1 MKNRVF
7 SIGPDA
13 AFLPTLVEAVINGNL
28 LADWPK
34 DGLFWLSDIVI
45 ILPTRRARLALA
57 EAFATALGGAALL
70 PDIRTFDGEPGD
82 EEPFLE
88 PAEAPLPP
96 DAISPMERRFLLTQ
110 MITAWAK
117 NHPDAALLE
126 PVSGQVRPVRILQ
139 MADTLARLIDDFA
152 IERVSPAALREIIM
166 DELPENGRLNMRFL
180 EIALGNWPKILA
192 ERNQVDA
199 SELRNLRL
207 KRQAETLKIR
217 FGERPVIAAG
227 STGSMPA
234 TAELMRSILRLE
246 RGVLVLPGLDTGLGG
261 DSFARLLDKSNAP
274 HGHPQYGLAQ
284 LLRRLGQNPQNV
296 TELAFRPKNRRT
308 ELVRASLALAEETA
322 DWHQTRQKFSRA
334 EIKKACQGVTIAVAR
349 SEQEQAL
356 VIAVAAQKALG
367 KNQTVGVIAPDRN
380 LARRIIAELKRFD
393 IEVDDSAGMALF
405 QSRAGR
411 LARQVLAIVA
421 SSIGPV
427 DLMALLS
434 NRHVSLGYGR
444 KRVSH
449 IGQMIEFSLLRGQQ
463 PTPGFAGLRALLAQN
478 AGGCLPHAAHH
489 LTAEESKL
497 VLEFLGDLEGAL
509 KPVCA
514 LLAGGDY
521 SSAQLGA
528 ALVETLNALGVAA
541 SGESPAPLPGVRELN
556 EWARALSEVPVPGPA
571 LGAVDAEAVLEVLM
585 SGYSVIKPGT
595 SRRDIA
601 IWGRLE
607 ARLQTADLM
616 VLSALNEGSWP
627 EVADPGPWLSR
638 GMRLKAGLEPPERQ
652 HGLAAHDF
660 EMGMGCSNVLLTC
673 SERIGT
679 SPAATSR
686 LLQRFLALGGKEAAN
701 AMRARGEE
709 LLQIARRLDRVEQVI
724 PATRAPSP
732 PAALRPKSLSITEVE
747 TLIRSPYELYAKYV
761 LALTP
766 LDPLGEEAG
775 ARERGTLVHEVF
787 ARFVEQGH
795 DVMARQAE
803 QILVEIAAD
812 VFGVLAARPERRD
825 IWLRRFTSAIEGFL
839 AFERSRNHKV
849 RQRYAEKKLRWTFQV
864 AGTDFTLRGRADRI
878 DVLSDNS
885 FEIIDFKTG
894 SVPGSAEMRNFL
906 APQLL
911 LEAAIAGAR
920 GFENTDPAPTS
931 ALTYIKIGAGPK
943 AFVPTGFVLAKN
955 MDIKA
960 ASEEILNRVQ
970 SQVEA
975 YLLSDTHPMHARLLP
990 KPNQSFRSP
999 YEHLARSD
1007 EWTLNDYWEGED

>member
-1 MKNRVF
+1 MKDNIY
-7 SIGPDA
+7 SISPDA
-13 AFLPTLVEAVINGNL
+13 AFLPTLVEAIIEGPL
-28 LADWPK
+28 LADWPRK
-34 DGLFWLSDIVI
+34 SVFWLSDVVI

-70 PDIRTFDGEPGD
+70 PDIRTFDAGFED
-82 EEPFLE
+82 EEPFFE
-88 PAEAPLPP
+88 PADVPLPP
-96 DAISPMERRFLLTQ
+96 SAISPMERRFLLAQ

-117 NHPDAALLE
+117 NHPGAALLD

-139 MADTLARLIDDFA
+139 MADSLARLIDDFV

-166 DELPENGRLNMRFL
+166 DELPENGQLNMKFL
-180 EIALGNWPKILA
+180 EIALGNWPEILA

-199 SELRNLRL
+199 AGLRNLGL
-207 KRQAETLKIR
+207 KRQAETLKTR

-246 RGVLVLPGLDTGLGG
+246 RGALVLPGLDTGLGG
-261 DSFARLLDKSNAP
+261 DSFAGLLDKANAP

-284 LLRRLGQNPQNV
+284 LLRRLGRGPHNV
-296 TELAFRPKNRRT
+296 TELAPLAKNRRT
-308 ELVRASLALAEETA
+308 ELVRAALALAEETA
-322 DWHQTRQKFSRA
+322 NWHQTRQKFSQPD
-334 EIKKACQGVTIAVAR
+334 IKKATEGVTVAVAR

-356 VIAVAAQKALG
+356 VIAVAARNALE
-367 KNQTVGVIAPDRN
+367 KNQTVGIIAPDRN
-380 LARRIIAELKRFD
+380 LARRIIADLKRFD

-405 QSRAGR
+405 HSRAGR
-411 LARQVLAIVA
+411 LARQALAVVA
-421 SSIGPV
+421 SNVSPV

-434 NRHVSLGYGR
+434 NRYVSLGYGR
-444 KRVSH
+444 QRLSH

-478 AGGCLPHAAHH
+478 VGGGLRHAAHR
-489 LTAEESKL
+489 LTAEEGKL
-497 VLEFLGDLEGAL
+497 VLRFLADLEAAL
-509 KPVCA
+509 KVISA
-514 LLAGGDY
+514 LLAGENF

-528 ALVETLNALGVAA
+528 ALVETLNALRVAA
-541 SGESPAPLPGVRELN
+541 PGETPAPLPGAKELN
-556 EWARALSEVPVPGPA
+556 DWARALGHVPVPGPA
-571 LGAVDAEAVLEVLM
+571 LCAVDSGAVLEVLM

-595 SRRDIA
+595 ARTDIA

-679 SPAATSR
+679 SPAASSR
-686 LLQRFLALGGKEAAN
+686 LLQRFLGFTGKKAAN
-701 AMRARGEE
+701 AMRGRGEQ
-709 LLQIARRLDRVEQVI
+709 LLQIARRIDRMEQVV
-724 PATRAPSP
+724 PATRPAPSP

-795 DVMARQAE
+795 DVMAQEAE
-803 QILVEIAAD
+803 QILHDIAAEE
-812 VFGVLAARPERRD
+812 FGVLDARPERRD
-825 IWLRRFTSAIEGFL
+825 IWLRRFHSAIEGFL

-894 SVPGSAEMRNFL
+894 SLPGSAEMRNFL

-911 LEAAIAGAR
+911 LEAAIVGAR
-920 GFENTDPAPTS
+920 GFEKNPPAPTS
-931 ALTYIKIGAGPK
+931 ALTYVKIAAGPK
-943 AFVPTGFVLAKN
+943 AFVPSRFALPENIG
-955 MDIKA
+955 IKT
-960 ASEEILNRVQ
+960 ASDEILRRVQ
-970 SQVEA
+970 LHVEA

-999 YEHLARSD
+999 YEHLARTD
-1007 EWTLNDYWEGED
+1007 EWTLIEDGEE